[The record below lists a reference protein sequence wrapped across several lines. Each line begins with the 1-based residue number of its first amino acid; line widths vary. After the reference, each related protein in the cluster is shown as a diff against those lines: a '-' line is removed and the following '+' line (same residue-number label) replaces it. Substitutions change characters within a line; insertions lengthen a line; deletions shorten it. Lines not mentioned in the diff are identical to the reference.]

1 MILYKYYIIH
11 ILAEGYK
18 KIVPAR
24 KIESLTSGCFW
35 LWAVSK
41 RMFTCPAAVLH
52 FIDMVSLFV
61 RVGAKLMGLCIQ
73 MKSAWKRPAWICL
86 TESRDLQ
93 PCWTRS
99 RGVGARERKKE
110 RGGERE
116 RQEKRKREREKE
128 SGRGRLSP
136 RQAALTLFTTKSHCL
151 MWPRG
156 PRPPTRSHRMCCGWD
171 ATWLTSAHRASLR
184 QTLFLTALASPPH
197 HAAHQTPLTA
207 KTKDLLLAGQKSQKS
222 PPFPFYS

>member
-99 RGVGARERKKE
+99 RGVGARERKNE

-116 RQEKRKREREKE
+116 RDRRRERESERKRVGE
-128 SGRGRLSP
+128 GGWAPGRLP
-136 RQAALTLFTTKSHCL
+136 WLCL
-151 MWPRG
+151 QQKAIVWCGRVAPG
-156 PRPPTRSHRMCCGWD
+156 RPLAPTGC
-171 ATWLTSAHRASLR
+171 AV
-184 QTLFLTALASPPH
+184 
-197 HAAHQTPLTA
+197 
-207 KTKDLLLAGQKSQKS
+207 AGMRLD
-222 PPFPFYS
+222 